1 MKNTMIAGAIKTMLI
16 MLPAIAFTNQAAA
29 VPPEYP
35 TARRLSLVDNIHGK
49 EVQDPYRWMEEADSW
64 ERRDWVD
71 AQTTIA
77 EEYVAG
83 AEYDAITRRI
93 LELSRFDL
101 GFAGK
106 RRGDR
111 LFYLMRPKDG
121 GSVQMYVDEGKNPR
135 LLLRS
140 DQIPD
145 TDLTDTYLGGR
156 GFAPSLWPDRG
167 GNLVAYG
174 YTDGATPPVRVRIVD
189 TRSGKHLPDVI
200 EEIVPAFAIVEW
212 NATGDG
218 FYYFRARSVNVEGTS
233 GSRTE
238 PVGLYFHRLGTHQ
251 DEDKAIISQQPGD
264 RNIYWPS
271 VSTDGRYLVVQKR
284 AGSGA
289 ETSYL
294 IHDTRDSEA
303 ASTEWFADAN
313 ARFTYLG
320 NDGTRFFFQTTMA
333 APNGRIISVDLHSPG
348 ECGELIPENE
358 LDMMAGSNVGGD
370 VIGYFGGYFLIGY
383 LRDGVPEVRIFDRTG
398 SFERTVPLPNGFTI
412 WGGLHGTP
420 SDTQVTAG
428 LLSALSPGR
437 IITIDVT
444 NGTVREDLS
453 ADVPFDRRDFVVKR
467 ANYESRDGTRVP
479 MSIVHHK
486 DVDLDG
492 SNPTLVY
499 GYGMHKWVSFL
510 FYQAHI
516 IHWMELGGVYAMPAI
531 RGGGEY
537 GDAWHEG
544 GITTNR
550 QNAVDDYVWAGKW
563 LIDEGYTS
571 PSMLVANGGSASGPL
586 AGMVP
591 LRYGDVFAV
600 ATIDYPVLDLVRG
613 PLYGNGALLI
623 EEYGSL
629 DKPEELQ
636 AMLEQS
642 PYHQALSI
650 SSCLIPT
657 LVLVGENDQ
666 TVLPFHGYKYT
677 AAMQRAQRCEHPIL
691 LKMMADT
698 GHNYGLTPESFA
710 TNAGVQI
717 AFLKKVLDF

>member
-1 MKNTMIAGAIKTMLI
+1 MKNI
-16 MLPAIAFTNQAAA
+16 MLTNTAKAVLILNGAFWFTCPSFAEL
-29 VPPEYP
+29 PEYP
-35 TARRLSLVDNIHGK
+35 AAKRLSIIEDIHGT
-49 EVQDPYRWMEEADSW
+49 EVQDPYRWMEETDSG
-64 ERRDWVD
+64 ELKDWVE
-71 AQTTIA
+71 AQTAIA
-77 EEYVAG
+77 DEFVAG

-93 LELSRFDL
+93 EELSRFDL
-101 GFAGK
+101 RFAGK
-106 RRGDR
+106 RRNNR
-111 LFYLMRPKDG
+111 LFYLLRPKDG
-121 GSVQMYVDEGKNPR
+121 GQVELYVDEGKNPR

-145 TDLTDTYLGGR
+145 TDFAETYLGGR
-156 GFAPSLWPDRG
+156 GFARSQWPDRA

-174 YTDGATPPVRVRIVD
+174 YTDGATPAVRFRIVD
-189 TRSGKHLPDVI
+189 ARSGKHLPDVI
-200 EEIVPAFAIVEW
+200 EEIVPAFATVEW

-218 FYYFRARSVNVEGTS
+218 FYYFRARSANVEGTS

-238 PVGLYFHRLGTHQ
+238 PIGLYFHRLGTHQ
-251 DEDKAIISQQPGD
+251 DEDKAIISQEADD

-284 AGSGA
+284 EGSAA

-294 IHDTRDSEA
+294 IYDTRDSA
-303 ASTEWFADAN
+303 ADPVEWFTNAN

-320 NDGTRFFFQTTMA
+320 NDGTRFFLQTTMD
-333 APNGRIISVDLHSPG
+333 APNGRIVSVDLNSPG
-348 ECGELIPENE
+348 EVEERIPESE
-358 LDMMAGSNVGGD
+358 LDMLAGSNVGGD
-370 VIGYFGGYFLIGY
+370 VIGYFGGYFVIGY
-383 LRDGVPEVRIFDRTG
+383 LRDGAPEIHIFDRKG
-398 SFERTVPLPNGFTI
+398 SFERTLSLPDGFTI

-420 SDTQVTAG
+420 NDTQVTAG
-428 LLSALSPGR
+428 LLNALSPSR
-437 IITIDVT
+437 IITFDVT
-444 NGTVREDLS
+444 NGSVREDFS
-453 ADVPFDRRDFVVKR
+453 ADVPFDSADFVVKR
-467 ANYESRDGTRVP
+467 VTYESRDGTRVP
-479 MSIVHHK
+479 MSVMHHK
-486 DVDLDG
+486 DIELDG
-492 SNPTLVY
+492 SNPALIY

-516 IHWMELGGVYAMPAI
+516 IHWMELGGIYAMPAI

-537 GDAWHEG
+537 GDDWHEG

-563 LIDEGYTS
+563 LIEEAYTS

-613 PLYGNGALLI
+613 PLYGNGALMI

-629 DKPEELQ
+629 DIPEESR
-636 AMLEQS
+636 AMIEQS
-642 PYHQALSI
+642 PYHRALDA
-650 SSCLIPT
+650 SSCFNPT

-677 AAMQRAQRCEHPIL
+677 AAMQHAQQCQNPIL
-691 LKMMADT
+691 LKMMRDT
-698 GHNYGLTPESFA
+698 GHNYGLTPESIA
-710 TNAGVQI
+710 TNAGTQI